1 MTQKSQQTIMPLQVL
16 TKRHPIF
23 AAYVKAKNL
32 SNSIYTEAEEVAA
45 AVDSH
50 VAKFHSELLVYHG
63 ITGGKGAAKL
73 IALVV
78 MVVCLLMAASASM
91 ISNALSISLQERIK
105 QMGMLSSIGATKGKN
120 ALAYI

>member
-1 MTQKSQQTIMPLQVL
+1 MPLQVL

-23 AAYVKAKNL
+23 TAYVQAKNL

-50 VAKFHSELLVYHG
+50 VAKFHSELLVYHAV
-63 ITGGKGAAKL
+63 TGGKGAAKL

-78 MVVCLLMAASASM
+78 MVVCLL
-91 ISNALSISLQERIK
+91 
-105 QMGMLSSIGATKGKN
+105 GKHIY
-120 ALAYI
+120 LLK

>member
-1 MTQKSQQTIMPLQVL
+1 M
-16 TKRHPIF
+16 
-23 AAYVKAKNL
+23 
-32 SNSIYTEAEEVAA
+32 AA

-78 MVVCLLMAASASM
+78 MVVCLLLAS
-91 ISNALSISLQERIK
+91 
-105 QMGMLSSIGATKGKN
+105 
-120 ALAYI
+120 